1 MFKDRFVMLSILT
14 AIIFIQLMM
23 WVIFLNRQVLPPQV
37 PLFYFR
43 PWGEGQLAPSYQLW
57 FVPAIVGGFFISNV
71 VVARYLYRR
80 DKVLAQLLVF
90 GAATIAVVATLFL
103 FRIIW
108 LVIP

>member
-1 MFKDRFVMLSILT
+1 MFKDRFVILSILV
-14 AIIFIQLMM
+14 AIVFIQLMM
-23 WVIFLNRQVLPPQV
+23 WGIFLNRQVLPPEV

-43 PWGEGQLAPSYQLW
+43 PWGVGQLAPSHQLW
-57 FVPAIVGGFFISNV
+57 YIPALAGGFFIINV
-71 VVARYLYRR
+71 LLARYLFRR

-90 GAATIAVVATLFL
+90 GASVIAVVAALFL

>member
-1 MFKDRFVMLSILT
+1 MFKDRFIILSILM

-43 PWGEGQLAPSYQLW
+43 PWGEGQLAPSHQFW
-57 FVPAIVGGFFISNV
+57 FIPAFTGGIFVINV
-71 VVARYLYRR
+71 MLARYLYRQ
-80 DKVLAQLLVF
+80 DKILAQLLVF
-90 GAATIAVVATLFL
+90 GAAVIAVVATLFL